1 MIMSVNENKP
11 TERVKMSETKH
22 EFKQGDFIV
31 ALDGFKNIITEGKTY
46 QVIRFADDGVVCV
59 VDDRGLEVDLFTERF
74 KLKEENVVT
83 NKGETKQY
91 YEQRTGLVYDLV
103 FQGERLTILKAV
115 LSGSEVVVDIENL
128 ENTYHFIPYT
138 KAMQKQA
145 KMREDLSTL
154 TNLTGELRKLL
165 DDNYSI
171 CYVKVNREVKGL
183 VEFTVMLGENV

>member
-1 MIMSVNENKP
+1 MSNSNSVVKP
-11 TERVKMSETKH
+11 KYNVVIALESLPNLLTQGKEYIVGNVAYGCQPLLVEADNGNTTELC
-22 EFKQGDFIV
+22 
-31 ALDGFKNIITEGKTY
+31 AW
-46 QVIRFADDGVVCV
+46 
-59 VDDRGLEVDLFTERF
+59 RF

-83 NKGETKQY
+83 NKRETKQY

-145 KMREDLSTL
+145 KHNEDLGVLANVTD
-154 TNLTGELRKLL
+154 EIRKLL
-165 DDNYSI
+165 DDNHVI
-171 CYVKVNREVKGL
+171 CHANVNRDTKGL
-183 VEFTVMLGENV
+183 VEYTIMLGESV